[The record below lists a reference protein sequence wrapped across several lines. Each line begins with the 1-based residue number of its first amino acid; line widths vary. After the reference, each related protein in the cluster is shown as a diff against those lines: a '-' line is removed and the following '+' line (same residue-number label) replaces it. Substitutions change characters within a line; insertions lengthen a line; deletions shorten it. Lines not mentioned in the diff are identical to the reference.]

1 MHRLKDYYSTRFFE
15 NKNIQSGYSNIKTI
29 LNSWIKMQN
38 QTTSIASKDITVL
51 CVEDSKVVRNQFGE
65 LLKMIFKDVILASN
79 GSEGLDKFIKNDSI
93 AIVITD
99 LIMPNLNGIEMMKK
113 IKLVKPTTQLIV
125 VSAHQDSQNLF
136 DCIKIGITDFV
147 PKPLKFEE
155 LKIAVEKCITNL
167 NLFYSQKNNQV
178 DFDKMSLMD
187 KLHNFKTN
195 ATQIELINHYKGVP
209 IINLGYI
216 INVEKTTI
224 TIQLPIIHSVTAEL
238 EKVVVFRNEFLED
251 DIEGYVIE
259 TIDNSTL
266 KLGNLK
272 PIKQSSRLRN
282 NVRIIPDTEF
292 KLNLLSK
299 DKKYEARIIDIS
311 SKAISFSIPQF
322 FDTQLVNVEVAMR
335 FYLSRSNHI
344 IVDRMMER
352 INCKGDIIKFEIE
365 GTTAKGLVFLDL
377 SKKQENTLSRYIYQ
391 RALDLIKELKKLKKY

>member
-1 MHRLKDYYSTRFFE
+1 
-15 NKNIQSGYSNIKTI
+15 
-29 LNSWIKMQN
+29 MQN

-216 INVEKTTI
+216 TNVEKTTI

-251 DIEGYVIE
+251 DIEGYVVE

-299 DKKYEARIIDIS
+299 DKKYEARILDIS